1 MREEEAH
8 WKPGELKSAVPAVL
22 AALGGEKVLLR
33 EGLEAAAA
41 VEPVELTMARVTEA
55 LLKAEEVVVLRAVPE
70 RTLLE
75 AAAAEEVPQREPVL
89 RTLVVAEELKELK
102 ELGQPKL
109 ELAEEE
115 LATAWLGRAFE
126 KSVAAAVFC
135 QLEAAVPL
143 ASSGPLLRLG
153 EE

>member
-1 MREEEAH
+1 M
-8 WKPGELKSAVPAVL
+8 ELKSAVL
-22 AALGGEKVLLR
+22 AALEEEKVLLR

-41 VEPVELTMARVTEA
+41 VELVELTMARVTEA
-55 LLKAEEVVVLRAVPE
+55 RMKVEEVVVRRAVPE
-70 RTLLE
+70 RMLLE
-75 AAAAEEVPQREPVL
+75 EGAAEEVPQREPVL

-102 ELGQPKL
+102 ELEQPEL

-126 KSVAAAVFC
+126 KSVAAAAFC
-135 QLEAAVPL
+135 QLEAAAPL
-143 ASSGPLLRLG
+143 PSSGLLLRLG